1 MREPLGEKIGEG
13 ATADIHAWA
22 PGQVVK
28 LFKASSRQIGKHEAR
43 TTRAAF
49 AAGAPAPEV
58 LDEVT
63 LEGRFGI
70 VLPRFDGPTLL
81 QLLLTGAMMSEHVGR
96 ILATLYLS
104 VHKTPPPPDVV
115 SLRDWIDAW
124 SRNSATLPKHLAAGV
139 LTLIDRLPP
148 GDGLCHADLHPGNVI
163 MAADGPKIIDWACAL
178 RAPAV
183 FDIGRAHV
191 TLSELVPEHAD
202 PELLSAI
209 NAAIQSEYARL
220 AGICPAELMAAMQP
234 YLPILR
240 AFVLLQQRPAT
251 PAQRERL
258 IQRIEAALRSDDGIF

>member
-1 MREPLGEKIGEG
+1 MQGSLGEKIGEG
-13 ATADIHAWA
+13 ASADIHAWA

-28 LFKASSRQIGKHEAR
+28 LFKAGVSRQFGKHEAR
-43 TTRAAF
+43 MTRAAF

-81 QLLLTGAMMSEHVGR
+81 QLFLSGAMTSEQVGA
-96 ILATLYLS
+96 ILASLYLS
-104 VHKTPPPPDVV
+104 VHKTPPPDVV
-115 SLRDWIDAW
+115 SLRDWIDAV

-139 LTLIDRLPP
+139 LTLIDRLRP
-148 GDGLCHADLHPGNVI
+148 GDGLCHTDLHPGNVI
-163 MAADGPKIIDWACAL
+163 MTGDGPKIIDWAGAL

-191 TLSELVPEHAD
+191 TLSELVPEDAD
-202 PELLSAI
+202 PELLRAI
-209 NAAIQSEYARL
+209 NAAMQSEYARL
-220 AGICPAELMAAMQP
+220 AGISLAKLTAAMQP

-258 IQRIEAALRSDDGIF
+258 IQRIEAALRSED

>member
-1 MREPLGEKIGEG
+1 MRGSLGEKIGEG
-13 ATADIHAWA
+13 ATADIHVWA
-22 PGQVVK
+22 PGQIVK
-28 LFKASSRQIGKHEAR
+28 LFKVGASPRFGPHEVR
-43 TTRAAF
+43 MTRAAF
-49 AAGAPAPEV
+49 AGGGPAPEV
-58 LDEVT
+58 FDEVT

-81 QLLLTGAMMSEHVGR
+81 QLFLSGAMTSEQVGA

-104 VHKTPPPPDVV
+104 VHKTPPPPAVV
-115 SLRDWIDAW
+115 SLRDWIDAV

-139 LTLIDRLPP
+139 LTLIDRLSP

-163 MAADGPKIIDWACAL
+163 MTGDGPKIIDWACAL

-191 TLSELVPEHAD
+191 TLSELVPEDAN
-202 PELLSAI
+202 PEPLRAI
-209 NAAIQSEYARL
+209 NTAMQSEYARL
-220 AGICPAELMAAMQP
+220 AGISPAKLTAAMQP

-240 AFVLLQQRPAT
+240 AFILLQQRPAT

-258 IQRIEAALRSDDGIF
+258 IQRIEAALRSED